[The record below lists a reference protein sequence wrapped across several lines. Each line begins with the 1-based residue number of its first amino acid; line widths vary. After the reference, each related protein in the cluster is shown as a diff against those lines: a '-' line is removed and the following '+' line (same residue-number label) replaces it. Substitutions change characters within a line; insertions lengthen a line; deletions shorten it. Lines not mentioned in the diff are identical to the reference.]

1 MLTTTLCIS
10 NMIMT
15 SLCRST
21 LRMLYLEV
29 TLAMD
34 NSLVRPLRSG
44 RRTLAM
50 VRRWSRLVG
59 LVMAL
64 LIDDKII
71 LQVNRRCKVKHQVD
85 VVKKRAKT

>member
-1 MLTTTLCIS
+1 MRTTTLCIS

-59 LVMAL
+59 LFMAL
-64 LIDDKII
+64 LIGDKII

>member
-1 MLTTTLCIS
+1 M
-10 NMIMT
+10 
-15 SLCRST
+15 
-21 LRMLYLEV
+21 
-29 TLAMD
+29 
-34 NSLVRPLRSG
+34 RPLRSG

-64 LIDDKII
+64 LIGDKII